1 MSKVITVKIF
11 DNAGAKIYM
20 DAKDKN
26 VAANMIYSNY
36 ITASNLTAFRDH
48 ECVVGYD
55 ADGLLEAF
63 IKGALVCFTD
73 ERGGETLYTPHLAY
87 KDTNGVVTVLYG
99 EGESS
104 VTLHSIIEGA

>member
-1 MSKVITVKIF
+1 MANVAKAKIF
-11 DNAGAKIYM
+11 ENAGAKIYK

-26 VAANMIYSNY
+26 VTANMIYSNY
-36 ITASNLTAFRDH
+36 TNAGNLIAFRDH

-73 ERGGETLYTPHLAY
+73 EHGGETLYTPCHAY
-87 KDTNGVVTVLYG
+87 KNEAGVVAVSYG
-99 EGESS
+99 QGVAFNE
-104 VTLHSIIEGA
+104 LHSIEGA

>member
-1 MSKVITVKIF
+1 MSNTAKVKIF

-26 VAANMIYSNY
+26 VAANMIYFNY

-63 IKGALVCFTD
+63 IKGALVCFID
-73 ERGGETLYTPHLAY
+73 ELGGETLYTPHRAY
-87 KDTNGVVTVLYG
+87 KDKSGLVKVFCG
-99 EGESS
+99 EGENS
-104 VTLHSIIEGA
+104 VALHSIIEGV